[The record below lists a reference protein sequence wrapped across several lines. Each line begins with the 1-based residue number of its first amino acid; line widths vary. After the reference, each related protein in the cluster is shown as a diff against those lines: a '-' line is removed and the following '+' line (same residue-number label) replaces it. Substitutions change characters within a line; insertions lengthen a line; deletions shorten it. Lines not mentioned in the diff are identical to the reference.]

1 MLLMLRSIK
10 RTKWLWLMLLVLG
23 LLYLFAFP
31 QQSTMRLVTYKLF
44 IGVCALL
51 VAHVAVKSIYDVSL
65 TKLLENDKSN
75 EISDA
80 LKFLGASFLR
90 AIVMAAFIIGVL
102 LGI

>member
-1 MLLMLRSIK
+1 MPVMLRTIK
-10 RTKWLWLMLLVLG
+10 RTKWLWVMLFILG

-31 QQSTMRLVTYKLF
+31 QQSTMKLVAYKLF
-44 IGVCALL
+44 IGVCAFL
-51 VAHVAVKSIYDVSL
+51 VAHVAVKSVYDVSL

-75 EISDA
+75 EIPDA

-90 AIVMAAFIIGVL
+90 AIVMAAFIIGVM